1 MKVSIL
7 DYGAGN
13 LASVYN
19 AFYNLGISVKIINSQ
34 EDIIKSDRLII
45 PGVGSA
51 KNSIN
56 YLKDKKLFLSI
67 QEFIRKERPILG
79 ICLGL
84 QIFCKS
90 LYEDGKSNGLGFLD
104 ADVKKIYEEN
114 NILSTHMGWNSVSS
128 NEEINKILKIKENSF
143 FYFCHSYSL
152 HIKNSEKFNISET
165 FFKRKIP
172 AIILKENF
180 IGTQFHPEKSQV
192 SGSKLL
198 ENFLKI

>member
-1 MKVSIL
+1 
-7 DYGAGN
+7 
-13 LASVYN
+13 
-19 AFYNLGISVKIINSQ
+19 
-34 EDIIKSDRLII
+34 
-45 PGVGSA
+45 
-51 KNSIN
+51 
-56 YLKDKKLFLSI
+56 
-67 QEFIRKERPILG
+67 
-79 ICLGL
+79 
-84 QIFCKS
+84 
-90 LYEDGKSNGLGFLD
+90 
-104 ADVKKIYEEN
+104 
-114 NILSTHMGWNSVSS
+114 MGWNSVSS